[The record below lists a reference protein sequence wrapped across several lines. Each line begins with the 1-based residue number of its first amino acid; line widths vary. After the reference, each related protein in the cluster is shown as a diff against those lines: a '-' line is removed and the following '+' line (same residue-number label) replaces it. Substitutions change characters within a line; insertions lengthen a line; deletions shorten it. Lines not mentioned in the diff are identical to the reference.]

1 MPNHKRTRTL
11 NFPLATCG
19 RHTTHRPR
27 GHLPGQPTEVSS
39 RDDGQQNRAKF
50 NNLPVP
56 YVRPAAINQIAL
68 GRSFTTPCHSTALE
82 LPSPPPHIKTQS
94 ALSRVPPPPDPH
106 RPRGADGLSSMPV
119 STHAR
124 SNNSATATAVAAAA
138 GNHFDYFNLPQLPCS
153 TAIIPA
159 GIIRFEILLDTMGHK
174 LKVIR
179 ECARCLFRIIN
190 S

>member
-1 MPNHKRTRTL
+1 MCDRRPSIKLLWVAVLPPR
-11 NFPLATCG
+11 ATAPRSNC
-19 RHTTHRPR
+19 HPRP
-27 GHLPGQPTEVSS
+27 
-39 RDDGQQNRAKF
+39 
-50 NNLPVP
+50 
-56 YVRPAAINQIAL
+56 QIK
-68 GRSFTTPCHSTALE
+68 P
-82 LPSPPPHIKTQS
+82 QS

-179 ECARCLFRIIN
+179 EFARSLFKIIQ
-190 S
+190 SWLDVA